1 MGGKLQRGGERF
13 VLDKHKRIEGWYK
26 PKTRKKHP
34 NQSQQVRTA
43 ARDVGRFFFFQSKRR
58 HTNFDCDWSSD
69 VCSSDLERNFFVR
82 LVGDDD
88 MIGEAAAQLLQP
100 YQRAINHRSTAS
112 AESCRVH
119 FRGQVMMVVDETFA
133 EQFVK
138 QRNEYEGVGRIVGV
152 DRIKAF
158 AKESHDRKREGGSHR
173 VGVFPKV

>member
-1 MGGKLQRGGERF
+1 
-13 VLDKHKRIEGWYK
+13 
-26 PKTRKKHP
+26 
-34 NQSQQVRTA
+34 
-43 ARDVGRFFFFQSKRR
+43 
-58 HTNFDCDWSSD
+58 
-69 VCSSDLERNFFVR
+69 
-82 LVGDDD
+82 
-88 MIGEAAAQLLQP
+88 
-100 YQRAINHRSTAS
+100 INHRSTAS

-173 VGVFPKV
+173 VGVFPKVSEKTIRRSKCEYAYAMAATFALSIVAFLRSEE